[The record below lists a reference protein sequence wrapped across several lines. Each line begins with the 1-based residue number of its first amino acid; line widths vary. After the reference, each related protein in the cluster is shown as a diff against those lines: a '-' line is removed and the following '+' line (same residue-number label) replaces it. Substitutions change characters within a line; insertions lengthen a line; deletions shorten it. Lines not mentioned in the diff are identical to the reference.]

1 MADKMIG
8 ATRALLGQGLG
19 MGWGDEAEAWLRSK
33 AGEGDYEGNL
43 KRINQEYAQY
53 AKENPFVSG
62 ASEFVGGALPGVGM
76 MLVPGGQA
84 AGAAQLGR
92 STMGALGRLALT
104 GAATG
109 TVSGAGSA
117 TEGTR
122 GLGAVTGGVLGGTLG
137 AALPMG
143 MRATGGAGRWLRDRL
158 IPSEARAQSAATR
171 KLAGALNEA
180 GMTPPDIPRILAAD
194 RAQNIPSVL
203 ANTNPAVADLA
214 KAVAQRTGRGTRRI
228 EDTLIEQKL
237 GTRERTQQQV
247 TKGLKPG
254 DYYDDLEQ
262 LQKEMRERAGPA
274 YEQAYSYGEVT
285 DPKVLKFMKLPQF
298 QQAAGKAEE
307 LLAAE
312 GRKLDMSRPTV
323 ETLDQVKR
331 GLDALIEGQTDSV
344 TGKVTSLGRVYTQ
357 KKNEFLG
364 ALDAAVPDYELARG
378 IYKGGAELTDAM
390 RKGINEFGRMDH
402 EQVIK
407 LVAGM
412 GEGEKQ
418 AFRTGVARDLYD
430 KIMKPSGNFNA
441 AQRLIGSPEMQAK
454 LQPLFDNPA
463 QFELFKNSLE
473 REAQLFGQSN
483 RILGGS
489 ETAKNIFARESLDE
503 SGGLGEAVVQGAM
516 GNWGNSL
523 SNLAMTTLRK
533 GQMNEKMTDK
543 LAKMLMSKDPSEVAA
558 VVRMLEEQA
567 ARAIPKATRASALE
581 AGVVT
586 GAVSAFPPA
595 PMVEGA
601 TPNID
606 ELSAEPVSTGPDIE
620 ADLRSLLESPA
631 Q

>member
-109 TVSGAGSA
+109 VVSGAGSA

-122 GLGAVTGGVLGGTLG
+122 GLGAVTGGVLGGALG
-137 AALPMG
+137 AALPIG

-158 IPSEARAQSAATR
+158 IPSDARAQSVATE
-171 KLAGALNEA
+171 KLSGALNEA
-180 GMTPPDIPRILAAD
+180 GMTPQDIPRILEAD
-194 RAQNIPSVL
+194 RAMNVPSTV
-203 ANTNPAVADLA
+203 ANTNFAMADLA

-237 GTRERTQQQV
+237 GARERTQQQV

-473 REAQLFGQSN
+473 REAQLFVQSN

-567 ARAIPKATRASALE
+567 AQAIPKAARASALE

-595 PMVEGA
+595 PMVEGVA
-601 TPNID
+601 PNID

-620 ADLRSLLESPA
+620 ADLRNLLESSA

>member
-1 MADKMIG
+1 MADKIIG

-33 AGEGDYEGNL
+33 AGEGDYEGDLN
-43 KRINQEYAQY
+43 RIRQEYGQY

-104 GAATG
+104 GAAAG

-117 TEGTR
+117 TEGQR
-122 GLGAVTGGVLGGTLG
+122 GLSAVMGGVLGGTLG
-137 AALPMG
+137 AALPISMRG
-143 MRATGGAGRWLRDRL
+143 MGGAARWLRDRL
-158 IPSEARAQSAATR
+158 IPSEARAQSAATG

-180 GMTPPDIPRILAAD
+180 GMIPPDIPRILAAD
-194 RAQNIPSVL
+194 RAMNVPSTV
-203 ANTNPAVADLA
+203 ANTNAALADLA
-214 KAVAQRTGRGTRRI
+214 KSVAQRTGRGTRRI

-274 YEQAYSYGEVT
+274 YDQAYAYGEVT

-298 QQAAGKAEE
+298 QQGLKKAEE

-312 GRKLDMSRPTV
+312 GRELDMSRPTV

-331 GLDALIEGQTDSV
+331 GLDSLIEGQTDSV
-344 TGKVTSLGRVYTQ
+344 TGKVTSLGQVYRQ

-364 ALDAAVPDYELARG
+364 ALDSAVPDYELARG

-390 RKGINEFGRMDH
+390 RKGINEFGSMDP

-407 LVAGM
+407 LMAGM
-412 GEGEKQ
+412 GTGEKQ
-418 AFRTGVARDLYD
+418 AFRTGVARDLYR

-441 AQRLIGSPEMQAK
+441 AQRLIGPPEMQDK
-454 LQPLFDNPA
+454 LRPLFDTPA

-473 REAQLFGQSN
+473 REAQLFGQAN

-489 ETAKNIFARESLDE
+489 DTAKNIFARESLDE

-523 SNLAMTTLRK
+523 SNFAWTAMRK
-533 GQMNEKMTDK
+533 GQMSEEMTDK

-567 ARAIPKATRASALE
+567 AQAIPKAARAGALE

-601 TPNID
+601 APNIE
-606 ELSAEPVSTGPDIE
+606 ELSVEPVSTGPDIE